1 MLHHKI
7 PSYYFTHVFINPP
20 IFPAAFLN
28 QLQFN
33 IPLIPGLAWAGL
45 ICQDLNVNNVA
56 PAVGWLIRTLVIA
69 TFDKTNT
76 RVKYAENRNK
86 IWDWYLYK
94 NKTEWSKARALHKD
108 KFESEIQALTW

>member
-1 MLHHKI
+1 M
-7 PSYYFTHVFINPP
+7 FINPP

-33 IPLIPGLAWAGL
+33 IPLIPGLPWAGL

-76 RVKYAENRNK
+76 RVKYSENRNK
-86 IWDWYLYK
+86 TDYYLRLIFVQK
-94 NKTEWSKARALHKD
+94 
-108 KFESEIQALTW
+108 QAGAELCQAQLKLRLDFN